1 MADKKRKERNEGN
14 RQRPKSKKK
23 RPNTQQKERGP
34 CLPSSLQKQ
43 LDCLNPTTSFDSID
57 SDDYND
63 NDVHEYK
70 EERAEEVST
79 KNKRYNPGFVVQDD
93 LSHQFEDENA
103 EDDDYSNENA
113 LSDDSGE
120 EDDGRHTRMLQAITS
135 MPSEAFQVAS
145 QLVRP
150 GSHHFPSCPNI
161 IPDKQPLTTWKRLS
175 IALPRDRPLWPK
187 TMLHYPKLSP

>member
-70 EERAEEVST
+70 EERAEEV
-79 KNKRYNPGFVVQDD
+79 
-93 LSHQFEDENA
+93 

-135 MPSEAFQVAS
+135 MPSEAFQAS